1 MIYSQQYISP
11 QDSNMFWNNK
21 KKKALAAK
29 IYWLAMGNMWIA
41 EHDKTYDGTIDTADI
56 DVAKDTTDY
65 VMGKFLWRTM
75 AASFAVCGAGLQGDI
90 LENEEAFGEFQQTM
104 QLLAVMGTKA
114 LRISIPNDLDFS
126 DIDEITELD
135 VSLMEPVVGKPQE
148 ILEAVTPFL
157 SGNDSSLE
165 KLIEIYL
172 ECFSCVVTQDSK
184 EQYAERAKNI
194 FQSARHQISRHV

>member
-75 AASFAVCGAGLQGDI
+75 AASFALCGAGLQGDI
-90 LENEEAFGEFQQTM
+90 LENEEAFGIIG
-104 QLLAVMGTKA
+104 AGC
-114 LRISIPNDLDFS
+114 R
-126 DIDEITELD
+126 
-135 VSLMEPVVGKPQE
+135 
-148 ILEAVTPFL
+148 
-157 SGNDSSLE
+157 
-165 KLIEIYL
+165 
-172 ECFSCVVTQDSK
+172 
-184 EQYAERAKNI
+184 
-194 FQSARHQISRHV
+194 